1 MTKKKQLETLVTD
14 IGTTVQAICTGAK
27 KITKKEADVFGKEM
41 SEALIHWATPQTDRK
56 NNLRMSNIGK
66 PRRQL
71 WFDLHEDTAP
81 EEHSPDTLLRFLLGH
96 ILESLILFLA
106 KKSGHK
112 VEKQQEKVTCNGVS
126 GSIDSIIDGRLVDVK
141 TASPYS
147 FKKFVD
153 GRLSEDDPFGYL
165 AQIAGYEEGLGLK
178 DGGFLV
184 MDKSSCKLTLH
195 IPDDLDKPN
204 ASILI
209 DTLRSDGEKTTPPT
223 ELCYQPIPDGKSGNM
238 QLAKGCTWCRHKN
251 KCFDNLR
258 VFKYSNGYRY
268 LTQVFKVPNVEE
280 ITHEA

>member
-1 MTKKKQLETLVTD
+1 MTKNKKLETLVAD
-14 IGTTVQAICTGAK
+14 IGTTVQAICVGDK
-27 KITKKEADVFGKEM
+27 KITKKEADEFGKNM
-41 SEALIHWATPQTDRK
+41 AEALVHWSIPQDKR
-56 NNLRMSNIGK
+56 NDGLRMSNIGK

-71 WFDLHEDTAP
+71 WFDLQEDMEP

-112 VEKQQEKVTCNGVS
+112 VEKQQHKVTCNGVS
-126 GSIDSIIDGRLVDVK
+126 GSIDSIIDGRVVDVK

-147 FKKFVD
+147 FKKFVE
-153 GRLSEDDPFGYL
+153 GRLIDDDPFGYL

-209 DTLRSDGEKTTPPT
+209 DTLRDDINKTTPPE

-238 QLAKGCTWCRHKN
+238 QLAKGCAWCRHKN

-268 LTQVFKVPNVEE
+268 LTEVFKVPNVEE
-280 ITHEA
+280 VTK